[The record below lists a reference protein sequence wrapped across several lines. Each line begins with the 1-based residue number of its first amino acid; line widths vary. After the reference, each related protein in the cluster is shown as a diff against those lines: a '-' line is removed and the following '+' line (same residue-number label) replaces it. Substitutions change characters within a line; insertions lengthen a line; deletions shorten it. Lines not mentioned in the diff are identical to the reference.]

1 MMMKVVMYIPREPIT
16 PGLRLQD
23 KLLSSFGGV
32 TVVQGVGA
40 WTNQRGEVIQEGVNV
55 ITVFAEDR
63 ASNRDAIDSVAT
75 SYMREAY
82 QESVLYEINGVPSF
96 ITNERK

>member
-1 MMMKVVMYIPREPIT
+1 MMMKIVMYIPREPIT

-23 KLLSSFGGV
+23 KLLSIFGGI

-40 WTNQRGEVIQEGVNV
+40 WANQRGVVIQEGVNV

-63 ASNRDAIDSVAT
+63 AINRDTVECIAT
-75 SYMREAY
+75 AYMREAY
-82 QESVLYEINGVPSF
+82 QESVLYEINGVPRF